1 MQENIYQR
9 IHTTLSWKR
18 IIGFNLVLFLVLI
31 IPLSVSLT
39 QQSADNRSNAAAV
52 ESPSPMPPA
61 NYPTGSPKID
71 RVSMFFGKTGDTV
84 VILGSNFGDYKW
96 GSHVY
101 VGNVEATTD
110 SIVRWSNNILEIK
123 IPSGATTGKVWVA
136 INGKQAAWEGS
147 LLLYDVARSAKIG
160 IQKLSSTNGQVYV
173 TSATGAVNGMVE
185 IAYGSEPFTVAA
197 VPGVTITSQT
207 PSTDSL
213 GKKVK
218 VIFTFNQPLAST
230 QTGIIQ
236 FSYPGI
242 GSVEILRAELY
253 DGAGKLIT
261 IFSDPLKVKMIPQ

>member
-18 IIGFNLVLFLVLI
+18 IIGFNVVLFLVLI
-31 IPLSVSLT
+31 VPLSVSLT
-39 QQSADNRSNAAAV
+39 QQSADNRSNASAV

-61 NYPTGSPKID
+61 NYPERAPKID
-71 RVSMFFGKTGDTV
+71 RVNMFFGKTGDTI
-84 VILGSNFGDYKW
+84 VILGSNFGDYQW
-96 GSHVY
+96 GSKVY
-101 VGNVEATTD
+101 VGNIEAPTD
-110 SIVRWSNNILEIK
+110 AIVRWSTSILEVK
-123 IPSGATTGKVWVA
+123 IPSGATTGRVWVA
-136 INGKQAAWEGS
+136 INGRQASWDGS

-160 IQKLSSTNGQVYV
+160 IQKLSNTNGQIYT
-173 TSATGAVNGMVE
+173 TSATGAVQGMIE
-185 IAYGSEPFTVAA
+185 IAYGSEPLTVAA
-197 VPGVTITSQT
+197 VAGVTITGQT

-218 VIFTFNQPLAST
+218 VNFTVSQPLSSS
-230 QTGIIQ
+230 QTGIVQ

-261 IFSDPLKVKMIPQ
+261 IFSDPLKVKMTP

>member
-18 IIGFNLVLFLVLI
+18 IIGFNVVLFLVLI

-39 QQSADNRSNAAAV
+39 QQSADNRSNASAV

-61 NYPTGSPKID
+61 NYPAGAPKID
-71 RVSMFFGKTGDTV
+71 RVNTFFGKTGDTIV
-84 VILGSNFGDYKW
+84 VLGSNFGDYRW

-101 VGNVEATTD
+101 VGNIEAPSD
-110 SIVRWSNNILEIK
+110 AIVRWSNSILEVK
-123 IPSGATTGKVWVA
+123 IPAGATTGRVWVA
-136 INGKQAAWEGS
+136 VNGRQASWDGS

-160 IQKLSSTNGQVYV
+160 IQKLSSNDGQIYTTN
-173 TSATGAVNGMVE
+173 ATGAVQGMVE
-185 IAYGSEPFTVAA
+185 VAYGSEPFNLAA
-197 VPGVTITSQT
+197 VPGVTITGQT

-218 VIFTFNQPLAST
+218 LTFTISQPLSST
-230 QTGIIQ
+230 QTGLIQ

-242 GSVEILRAELY
+242 GAVEILRAELY
-253 DGAGKLIT
+253 DTTGHLIT
-261 IFSDPLKVKMIPQ
+261 IFADPLKVKMTP